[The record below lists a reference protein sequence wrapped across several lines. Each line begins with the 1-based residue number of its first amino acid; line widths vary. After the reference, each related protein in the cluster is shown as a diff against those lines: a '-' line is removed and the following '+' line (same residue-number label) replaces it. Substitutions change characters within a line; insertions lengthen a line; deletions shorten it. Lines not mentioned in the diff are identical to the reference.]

1 MDWAEKTHNF
11 FKLIVHL
18 VCVAKQI
25 ETKQIN
31 TMHGTQRI
39 ISTWTPA
46 DYQGT
51 PTAPRLDRTLP
62 YLSIV
67 IDSNTKL
74 NNFEFIILN
83 PKQAGLKSKLFNYGL
98 CYI

>member
-11 FKLIVHL
+11 LVLIDCAL

-25 ETKQIN
+25 KTRQIN

-46 DYQGT
+46 GYQGT

-62 YLSIV
+62 YLSTIV
-67 IDSNTKL
+67 IGSNTKL
-74 NNFEFIILN
+74 NNFEFIVIISIFE
-83 PKQAGLKSKLFNYGL
+83 SKARW
-98 CYI
+98 IKI